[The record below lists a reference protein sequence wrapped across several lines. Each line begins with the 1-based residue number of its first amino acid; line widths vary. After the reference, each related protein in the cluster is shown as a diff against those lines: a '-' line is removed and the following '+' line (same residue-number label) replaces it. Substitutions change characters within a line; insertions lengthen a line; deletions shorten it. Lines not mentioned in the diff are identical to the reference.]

1 MTAISA
7 YHNQLTIEEEPVG
20 QGISVCNLV
29 TDAFNKNPPKPKYI
43 FIWDV
48 EKVKPY
54 PLIHNC
60 QIEPSTKTNKLV
72 VSHFCRPVPRDLL
85 LWYTFHSK
93 DCFIIKKIKVNKVL
107 EKRGIAAPRL
117 ELRENPKDGFM
128 CNDMS

>member
-1 MTAISA
+1 MLNFLRNLFQNKYEYSTIDSQMTAISA

-60 QIEPSTKTNKLV
+60 QIESSTKTNKLA

-93 DCFIIKKIKVNKVL
+93 DCFIIKKN
-107 EKRGIAAPRL
+107 
-117 ELRENPKDGFM
+117 
-128 CNDMS
+128 